1 MKSSS
6 IMMEMMKMKMMKYS
20 PIYMIML
27 YAVVEFDFTIK
38 KCMHMMNQYMDA
50 RAYSTCAS

>member
-38 KCMHMMNQYMDA
+38 NAC
-50 RAYSTCAS
+50 T